1 MQLVEKNV
9 PGVGIILIHKDKF
22 LLQHRDDKQGISN
35 PNKWGLVGGG
45 VDEGETPEEA
55 IKRECSEEIGVIPR
69 NITYIGQTI
78 DNKFRFY
85 AYLDDDEV
93 DTLRLG
99 EGQEIRFFA
108 PEEVLS
114 INLTPRVEMFFK
126 TYSKAV
132 QKFVKKEDVVAK
144 DLGLE

>member
-1 MQLVEKNV
+1 MEKNV

-22 LLQHRDDKQGISN
+22 LLQHRDDKQGIPN

-69 NITYIGQTI
+69 NITYIGKTT
-78 DNKFRFY
+78 DNKSRFY
-85 AYLDDDEV
+85 AYLEDDEV
-93 DTLRLG
+93 DALRLG

-126 TYSKAV
+126 TYSNAV
-132 QKFVKKEDVVAK
+132 QKFIRKENVVAK
-144 DLGLE
+144 DFGLE